1 MKCWNWHISIC
12 IVNAIIFIKK
22 HLTNFF
28 RVSLLSCW
36 SAPLFLSL
44 LFCKAYKFICNMW
57 CVKCD
62 AWCDVLDLTFCKVLT
77 GWVKRRPKIPQLGNF
92 KPFKWYSKTGTK
104 WQFYVHYTLQGLR
117 LGRFQLVDWCICW
130 PTRGALKMR
139 NNFRLIFLKQKNA
152 GASFRIGWEIRCL
165 PYAGFFLTIFFSKK
179 EIFEENYILGSW
191 TWLQGACSVSQSVQK
206 IFIGLLCSFRH
217 FLTWFGPFWK
227 YLEKLKKKLRVK
239 I

>member
-22 HLTNFF
+22 HLTNFL

-92 KPFKWYSKTGTK
+92 KPFKWYSKTGTR
-104 WQFYVHYTLQGLR
+104 WQLYVHYTLQGPR
-117 LGRFQLVDWCICW
+117 LGRFQLVDWCICR
-130 PTRGALKMR
+130 PTRRALKTR
-139 NNFRLIFLKQKNA
+139 NHFGLIFFLNKKILVLLS
-152 GASFRIGWEIRCL
+152 ASVSTYGVSRMRD
-165 PYAGFFLTIFFSKK
+165 FLGKKISKK

-191 TWLQGACSVSQSVQK
+191 TWLQGACSVSQSVSHPLWEYPQTP
-206 IFIGLLCSFRH
+206 
-217 FLTWFGPFWK
+217 LTQFWPF
-227 YLEKLKKKLRVK
+227 
-239 I
+239 